1 MRWRRLVGSPWWWC
15 YLACSGSIPARATAS
30 EAGLHHVDR
39 KVGSG
44 MSVIEIAA
52 FIISI
57 ALMIFLFYAMLRPEK
72 L

>member
-1 MRWRRLVGSPWWWC
+1 
-15 YLACSGSIPARATAS
+15 
-30 EAGLHHVDR
+30 
-39 KVGSG
+39 

-57 ALMIFLFYAMLRPEK
+57 ALMVFLFYAMLYPEK

>member
-1 MRWRRLVGSPWWWC
+1 M
-15 YLACSGSIPARATAS
+15 SIT
-30 EAGLHHVDR
+30 D
-39 KVGSG
+39 
-44 MSVIEIAA
+44 ITA

>member
-1 MRWRRLVGSPWWWC
+1 M
-15 YLACSGSIPARATAS
+15 SI
-30 EAGLHHVDR
+30 
-39 KVGSG
+39 
-44 MSVIEIAA
+44 IEIAA

>member
-1 MRWRRLVGSPWWWC
+1 
-15 YLACSGSIPARATAS
+15 
-30 EAGLHHVDR
+30 
-39 KVGSG
+39 
-44 MSVIEIAA
+44 MSVIEVAA

>member
-1 MRWRRLVGSPWWWC
+1 M
-15 YLACSGSIPARATAS
+15 SIT
-30 EAGLHHVDR
+30 D
-39 KVGSG
+39 
-44 MSVIEIAA
+44 IAA

>member
-1 MRWRRLVGSPWWWC
+1 M
-15 YLACSGSIPARATAS
+15 SI
-30 EAGLHHVDR
+30 
-39 KVGSG
+39 
-44 MSVIEIAA
+44 IEIAG

>member
-1 MRWRRLVGSPWWWC
+1 VGSPLSWLC
-15 YLACSGSIPARATAS
+15 SASSGSTPEPATAS
-30 EAGLHHVDR
+30 ETRHPHIEHEVLNH
-39 KVGSG
+39 
-44 MSVIEIAA
+44 MSITDIAA

>member
-1 MRWRRLVGSPWWWC
+1 MG
-15 YLACSGSIPARATAS
+15 I
-30 EAGLHHVDR
+30 
-39 KVGSG
+39 
-44 MSVIEIAA
+44 IEIAA